1 MRSLGV
7 LALVA
12 LLGAR
17 AHASPDERT
26 DRSRY
31 LYQPIPIAVGGG
43 VYLLLELGL
52 KDEITP
58 SECRWCR
65 ANALDRSLRNATVW
79 KYVKGPDQLSN
90 LTGYVG
96 NPTLALG
103 ALFFSNLDTDDNRA
117 WYDDAIPVLQAGIA
131 TGMVN
136 QTFKVIFGRRR
147 PYAEFKGTSTRAAN
161 DVNTSFFSGH
171 TALAFAMTTSSG
183 TVATLREYRSAPF
196 IWAGGFVLATATG
209 YFRMAADAHY
219 FTDVLGGAI
228 VGSAIGVAVP
238 LLFHRDVLTDE
249 NSPTPRRSR
258 TSSSRDPIIFS
269 LFGGAF

>member
-1 MRSLGV
+1 MRFLGV
-7 LALVA
+7 LVLIV

-17 AHASPDERT
+17 AQASPDERS

-31 LYQPIPIAVGGG
+31 LYQPLPIALGGG

-52 KDEITP
+52 KEQVTP
-58 SECRWCR
+58 QECRWCR
-65 ANALDRSLRNATVW
+65 ANALDRSIRNALVW
-79 KYVKGPDQLSN
+79 DFVKGPDQLSN
-90 LTGYVG
+90 ITGYVG
-96 NPTLALG
+96 NPVLALG
-103 ALFFSNLDTDDNRA
+103 GLFLSNLDADDNRE

-131 TGMVN
+131 TGMIN

-147 PYAEFKGTSTRAAN
+147 PFAEFKGTATRAKN
-161 DVNTSFFSGH
+161 DWNTSFFSGH

-183 TVATLREYRSAPF
+183 TVASLRGYRSAPF

-209 YFRMAADAHY
+209 YLRIACDAHY

-249 NSPTPRRSR
+249 ASPTPRKQ
-258 TSSSRDPIIFS
+258 SSSRDPVIFS
-269 LFGGAF
+269 LYGGAF

>member
-12 LLGAR
+12 VLSAR
-17 AHASPDERT
+17 AHASPDERS

-31 LYQPIPIAVGGG
+31 LYQPLPIAIGGA
-43 VYLLLELGL
+43 VYLVLELGL
-52 KDEITP
+52 KEQITP
-58 SECRWCR
+58 AECRWCR
-65 ANALDRSLRNATVW
+65 ANALDRAVRSSLVW
-79 KYVKGPDQLSN
+79 THVKRPDQLSN

-96 NPTLALG
+96 NPTLAL
-103 ALFFSNLDTDDNRA
+103 ASLVLSNTGTDDKRT
-117 WYDDAIPVLQAGIA
+117 WYDDAIPVLQAGIV

-136 QTFKVIFGRRR
+136 QTVKVIFGRRR
-147 PYAEFKGTSTRAAN
+147 PYAEFQGTSTRAAN

-183 TVATLREYRSAPF
+183 TVATLRGYRSAPLV
-196 IWAGGFVLATATG
+196 WGGGFALAAATG
-209 YFRMAADAHY
+209 YFRIAADAHY

-228 VGSAIGVAVP
+228 IGSAIGVAVP

-249 NSPTPRRSR
+249 ASPTPRKALGE
-258 TSSSRDPIIFS
+258 PVVVS
-269 LFGGAF
+269 LWGGAF

>member
-1 MRSLGV
+1 MRFLGV
-7 LALVA
+7 LALA
-12 LLGAR
+12 AWLGGS

-31 LYQPIPIAVGGG
+31 LYQPIPIAAGGTI
-43 VYLLLELGL
+43 YLVLELGL

-58 SECRWCR
+58 TECRWCR
-65 ANALDRSLRNATVW
+65 ANALDTSIRNALVW
-79 KYVKGPDQLSN
+79 NLVKGPDQLSN

-96 NPTLALG
+96 NPTLAIAG
-103 ALFFSNLDTDDNRA
+103 LFLSNLDADDNRE

-131 TGMVN
+131 TGIVN
-136 QTFKVIFGRRR
+136 QTVKVIFGRRR

-183 TVATLREYRSAPF
+183 TVATLRGYRSAPF

-209 YFRMAADAHY
+209 YFRLAADAHY
-219 FTDVLGGAI
+219 FTDVLVGGI

-238 LLFHRDVLTDE
+238 LLFHDDVLTDE
-249 NSPTPRRSR
+249 ASPTPR
-258 TSSSRDPIIFS
+258 SSSRSSSDPIIFS
-269 LFGGAF
+269 LYGGAF

>member
-12 LLGAR
+12 MFGVR
-17 AHASPDERT
+17 AHASPDERS
-26 DRSRY
+26 DRNRFW
-31 LYQPIPIAVGGG
+31 YQPIPIVAGGA
-43 VYLLLELGL
+43 VYLVLELGL
-52 KDEITP
+52 KDQITP
-58 SECRWCR
+58 MECRWCR
-65 ANALDRSLRNATVW
+65 ANALDESIRNALVW
-79 KYVKGPDQLSN
+79 KSVQSPDRLSN

-96 NPTLALG
+96 NPVFALSM
-103 ALFFSNLDTDDNRA
+103 LFFSNLDADDNRE
-117 WYDDAIPVLQAGIA
+117 WYDDAMPVLQAGIA

-183 TVATLREYRSAPF
+183 TVASLRGYRTAPI
-196 IWAGGFVLATATG
+196 IWAGGTVLGVATA
-209 YFRMAADAHY
+209 YFRIAADAHY
-219 FTDVLGGAI
+219 FTDVFGGALI
-228 VGSAIGVAVP
+228 GGAIGVAVP

-249 NSPTPRRSR
+249 AATPR
-258 TSSSRDPIIFS
+258 TQPKANDPVVFS
-269 LFGGAF
+269 LYGGAF

>member
-1 MRSLGV
+1 MRSLSV

-12 LLGAR
+12 LLGGR
-17 AHASPDERT
+17 ADASPDERS

-31 LYQPIPIAVGGG
+31 LYQPLPIAAGGA
-43 VYLLLELGL
+43 VYLILELGL
-52 KDEITP
+52 KDQITP
-58 SECRWCR
+58 MECRWCR
-65 ANALDRSLRNATVW
+65 ANALDRGVRDALVW
-79 KYVKGPDQLSN
+79 THVSTPDQLSN

-96 NPTLALG
+96 NPTFALA
-103 ALFFSNLDTDDNRA
+103 ALFFSNLDAGDRRT

-147 PYAEFKGTSTRAAN
+147 PYAELGGTSTRAAN

-183 TVATLREYRSAPF
+183 TVASLRGYRSAPA
-196 IWAGGFVLATATG
+196 IWAGGLVLATATG
-209 YFRMAADAHY
+209 YFRIAADAHY
-219 FTDVLGGAI
+219 FTDVVGGALIGGAI
-228 VGSAIGVAVP
+228 GIAVP

-249 NSPTPRRSR
+249 AGTTPRTRAPA
-258 TSSSRDPIIFS
+258 DPVVFS
-269 LFGGAF
+269 LWGGAF